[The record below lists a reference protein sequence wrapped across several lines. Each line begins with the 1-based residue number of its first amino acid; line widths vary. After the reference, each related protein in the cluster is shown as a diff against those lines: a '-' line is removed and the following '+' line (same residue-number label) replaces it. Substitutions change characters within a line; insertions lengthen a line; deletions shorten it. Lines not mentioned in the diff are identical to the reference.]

1 MSCVARS
8 GFVSVDGGYSGG
20 EFTTPPLLT
29 AGGELRLNCDG
40 GAGGW
45 LQVEV
50 QDVGCRPLAGWTIA
64 DADAVTGN
72 AVEKRVSWGGGERK
86 LLGEATEPGRA
97 VRLRF
102 VMRDIKLYAF
112 QICEP

>member
-1 MSCVARS
+1 MIGRAAD
-8 GFVSVDGGYSGG
+8 GFVSIDSGYSGG
-20 EFTTPPLLT
+20 EFTTPPLQT
-29 AGGELRLNCDG
+29 AGGELLLNCDG

-50 QDVGCRPLAGWTIA
+50 QDVGCRALPGWTLA

-72 AVEKRVSWGGGERK
+72 AVEKRVSWGGGQRR
-86 LLGEATEPGRA
+86 LLGEATAAGRP

-102 VMRDIKLYAF
+102 VLRDIKLYAF
-112 QICEP
+112 QVCEP